1 MEIEAGL
8 LSVILTADG
17 HMSELNMW
25 VGLSYCGGDW
35 KKLSLAKRGS
45 LIFAAV
51 DDWAEEVRGEAARL
65 SVDSA
70 LYLGGVP
77 MELHHPALRSHRH
90 GEMYS
95 KESTKTMSALK
106 WRPRIDPGCLV
117 GFAANSIFLNTYTF
131 FQSLVWVHSPFLH
144 ESVFSVVR
152 VLSSVH
158 R

>member
-8 LSVILTADG
+8 LSVILVADD
-17 HMSELNMW
+17 HMTELNMW

-35 KKLSLAKRGS
+35 KKLSLAKHGL

-51 DDWAEEVRGEAARL
+51 DDWAEEVRGEVARL
-65 SVDSA
+65 SIDSA

-95 KESTKTMSALK
+95 KAHSRKFVSLTM
-106 WRPRIDPGCLV
+106 
-117 GFAANSIFLNTYTF
+117 
-131 FQSLVWVHSPFLH
+131 
-144 ESVFSVVR
+144 
-152 VLSSVH
+152 
-158 R
+158 